1 MCSAVATYLSPALLV
16 YSMAYVL
23 FLSMYFFSMPLHSP
37 VRLERAANDACSHK
51 PFLLYYLS
59 HETLVSDVEM

>member
-23 FLSMYFFSMPLHSP
+23 FFSMYFFSMPLHSP
-37 VRLERAANDACSHK
+37 VRLQRADKDAHSHK

-59 HETLVSDVEM
+59 HEILVNDVEI